1 MKIPTIVVSPQRTK
15 PDRTGFPTLSWSMLL
30 VPNMVLCLAE
40 LRKEEGAQPVSDSRS
55 GGGDP
60 ELNIF
65 CQEKYLKWVCSQ
77 SFAENGLHSFNDKIS
92 LEKTIQYEIT
102 SRSTNVL
109 INPI

>member
-15 PDRTGFPTLSWSMLL
+15 PDRAGFPTLSWSMLL

-60 ELNIF
+60 ELTFFARKNI
-65 CQEKYLKWVCSQ
+65 S
-77 SFAENGLHSFNDKIS
+77 NGLAANLLQKMAFIHSMIKYPS
-92 LEKTIQYEIT
+92 KKQYNT
-102 SRSTNVL
+102 RSHHAL
-109 INPI
+109 QMY